1 MDTPAREYVKDHPE
15 LTDALYQERKL
26 ARIILNA
33 YLCDPYVLDENVLA
47 DVGIT
52 QKYDPD
58 YYDVEPWYIYKG
70 EIL

>member
-15 LTDALYQERKL
+15 LTDALHQERKL

-33 YLCDPYVLDENVLA
+33 YLTDPWVLDEDVLEQA
-47 DVGIT
+47 GIT
-52 QKYDPD
+52 QKWDGFQ
-58 YYDVEPWYIYKG
+58 DVEPYYIYKG

>member
-33 YLCDPYVLDENVLA
+33 YLCDPWVLDEDVLEQA
-47 DVGIT
+47 GIE
-52 QKYDPD
+52 QEWDGFEAHAARYL
-58 YYDVEPWYIYKG
+58 YKG
-70 EIL
+70 EPL